1 MKITSVS
8 ATPLKLGTIVVRVQT
23 DEGLEGIGECS
34 GRFWRVMKPYIEDIV
49 APLIV
54 GMDPRDTQTVWDA
67 VWTTTKA
74 LGPGGLQSTGMG
86 AIDVA
91 LWDIAGKAA
100 GLPLWRLLGGKARER
115 IPVYWSAGLGWQLQ
129 PAEMLA
135 KVRTGWDLGYRAFK
149 IRMDWYNNRLDSDP
163 EKDFETFRVCREF
176 LPDDVYLAFDAN
188 NGYTVSTAIE
198 QGRRFEGL
206 GIAHFEEPLPQYDYL
221 GLKQVVDGLDVAISS
236 GENERSLYN
245 FRDLI
250 LVGDP
255 DIVQPDIAMAG
266 GITGLRKVFALC
278 EAWDKPVMPHCPSAG
293 ISSAACLA
301 LYATSQHA
309 VRPHEYSYEFS
320 GSLDAI
326 TNLFEETIIPQDG
339 IVELPDRPGH
349 GLVLVEDAFEAAKL
363 DV

>member
-34 GRFWRVMKPYIEDIV
+34 GRFWQSMKPYIEDIV

-255 DIVQPDIAMAG
+255 DIVQPDIGLTG
-266 GITGLRKVFALC
+266 GVTGMRKVFNLC
-278 EAWDKPVMPHCPSAG
+278 EAFNKPVLPHCPGATIANAVS
-293 ISSAACLA
+293 LH
-301 LYATSQHA
+301 LYATQVNA
-309 VRPHEYSYEFS
+309 TLPHEYSWEFV
-320 GSLDAI
+320 GSLDAV
-326 TNLFEETIIPQDG
+326 TPLYDG
-339 IVELPDRPGH
+339 LLLPKDGFAQLSERPGH
-349 GLVLVEDAFEAAKL
+349 GIVPVDDAIKAATV
-363 DV
+363 DA